1 MSTPKG
7 WPTQEKDQRLIP
19 QFATVEP
26 VHTLQHGLSVLAHQY
41 VAEVAT
47 DAAEAGSSAIAI
59 VATAHVAQAGDVI
72 RLTSGALS
80 GREIKVYST
89 AVDSIVL
96 AEELPSAVATGVTFQ
111 ILRHKYPVVEPTGEI
126 KISGSFTA
134 TEEAVAADG
143 GALPAKVKVAGG
155 YDGSAVQVLA
165 TDASG
170 HLQVDVLSMP
180 AVSGGATA
188 AAQIDGTQKTRIT
201 SGGSD
206 ATVDALGNVLNN
218 LTSQA
223 LTVKGSVYGVPLSGG
238 NPVVLRTT
246 DSIGRLSVDVN
257 TMPAISIPAGASTY
271 AAQTDGTQKSQIVD
285 AAGDIADVKLL
296 SVNLDGTDKG
306 LVTNTIIHG
315 ETTGGGGGYVDVKVT
330 PSGALNTES
339 TIAGLDAAVLGQD
352 VMANSL
358 PVVIASDQTTIP
370 VSMASAPL
378 PTNAATETTLSAL
391 NGKVIAC
398 DTGNVTIASSSLP
411 TGAATEV
418 TLSALNGKVTVCD
431 TGSVTIASSALPTG
445 AATETTLS
453 ALNSKMPSQGQALMA
468 ASVPVVISSDQTAI
482 PVSGS
487 FTAGKLSVVDLLD
500 ANILDTSSTNIPG
513 SASSP
518 VEVIASTAAEI
529 KAIQL
534 LDTTGA
540 FVGVYV
546 GGSGS
551 EVLKF
556 VMGPGS
562 DQTIEHNIPAASRVS
577 LKRLDSTAAVSSGIV
592 AFNCLG

>member
-41 VAEVAT
+41 VAEVGT

-59 VATAHVAQAGDVI
+59 VATAHAAQAGDVI

-80 GREIKVYST
+80 SREIKVYET
-89 AVDSIVL
+89 AVNLITL

-111 ILRHKYPVVEPTGEI
+111 ILRHKYPLVEPTGEV

-155 YDGSAVQVLA
+155 YDGTNVQVLS
-165 TDASG
+165 TDSSG
-170 HLQVDVLSMP
+170 HLQVDVLTMP
-180 AVSGGATA
+180 SVSGGATA
-188 AAQIDGTQKTRIT
+188 AAQTDGSQKTQIVDGSGNVIGSTSNALDVNIKSGVSIDVTLSNASDDVLVYGFDGAANRKIKTDASGELQVDVLSCVLPTNAATSTIQTDGSQKTRIT
-201 SGGSD
+201 SGGND
-206 ATVDALGNVLNN
+206 ATVEALGNVLNN
-218 LTSQA
+218 VSSQA
-223 LTVKGSVYGVPLSGG
+223 LVVKGTVFGVPAAGG

-246 DSIGRLSVDVN
+246 DTFGRLSVDVN

-271 AAQTDGTQKSQIVD
+271 AAQTDGSQKTQIVD
-285 AAGDIADVKLL
+285 STGEIVEVKALNVALAA
-296 SVNLDGTDKG
+296 TDKG
-306 LVTNTIIHG
+306 LITHSVIQGQTS
-315 ETTGGGGGYVDVKVT
+315 GGVYVDVKAT
-330 PSGALNTES
+330 ASGALNTES
-339 TIAGLDAAVLGQD
+339 TLAGLDASILGQD
-352 VMANSL
+352 TMANSL
-358 PVVIASDQTTIP
+358 
-370 VSMASAPL
+370 
-378 PTNAATETTLSAL
+378 
-391 NGKVIAC
+391 
-398 DTGNVTIASSSLP
+398 
-411 TGAATEV
+411 
-418 TLSALNGKVTVCD
+418 
-431 TGSVTIASSALPTG
+431 
-445 AATETTLS
+445 
-453 ALNSKMPSQGQALMA
+453 
-468 ASVPVVISSDQTAI
+468 PVVISSDQTAI
-482 PVSGS
+482 PVTGS

-518 VEVIASTAAEI
+518 VQVIASTAAEI

-546 GGSGS
+546 GGIGS

-592 AFNCLG
+592 AMNCMG

>member
-80 GREIKVYST
+80 GREIKVYET
-89 AVDSIVL
+89 AVNLITL

-111 ILRHKYPVVEPTGEI
+111 ILRHKYPLVEPTGEV

-155 YDGSAVQVLA
+155 YDGTNVQVLS
-165 TDASG
+165 TDSSG

-180 AVSGGATA
+180 SVSGGATA
-188 AAQIDGTQKTRIT
+188 AAQTDGSQKTQIVDGSGNVIGSTSNALDVNIKSGVSIDVTLSNASDDVLVYGFDGAANRKIKTDASGELQVDVLSSVLPANAATSTIQTDGTQKTRLT

-206 ATVDALGNVLNN
+206 ATVHALGNTLDNTV
-218 LTSQA
+218 SQA
-223 LTVKGSVYGVPLSGG
+223 LVVKGTVFGLPASGG

-246 DSIGRLSVDVN
+246 DNFGRLSVDVN

-271 AAQTDGTQKSQIVD
+271 AAQTDGSQKSQIVD
-285 AAGDIADVKLL
+285 ADGDVADVKLL
-296 SVNLDGTDKG
+296 SVNLAGTDKG
-306 LVTNTIIHG
+306 LVTNSIIHG
-315 ETTGGGGGYVDVKVT
+315 ESTAGGGAYVDVKVN
-330 PSGALNTES
+330 PSGALTTES
-339 TIAGLDAAVLGQD
+339 TLAGLDAAVLGQET
-352 VMANSL
+352 MANSL
-358 PVVIASDQTTIP
+358 PVVIASDQT
-370 VSMASAPL
+370 
-378 PTNAATETTLSAL
+378 
-391 NGKVIAC
+391 
-398 DTGNVTIASSSLP
+398 
-411 TGAATEV
+411 
-418 TLSALNGKVTVCD
+418 
-431 TGSVTIASSALPTG
+431 
-445 AATETTLS
+445 
-453 ALNSKMPSQGQALMA
+453 
-468 ASVPVVISSDQTAI
+468 AI
-482 PVSGS
+482 PVTGS

-500 ANILDTSSTNIPG
+500 ANILDTSSANIPG

-518 VEVIASTAAEI
+518 VQVIASTAAEI

-592 AFNCLG
+592 AFNCMG

>member
-41 VAEVAT
+41 VAEVGT

-59 VATAHVAQAGDVI
+59 VATAHAAQAGDVI

-80 GREIKVYST
+80 GREIKVYETSVNLIT
-89 AVDSIVL
+89 L

-111 ILRHKYPVVEPTGEI
+111 ILRHKYPLVEPTGEV
-126 KISGSFTA
+126 KISGSFTS

-155 YDGSAVQVLA
+155 YDGSAVQVLK
-165 TDASG
+165 TDANG
-170 HLQVDVLSMP
+170 ELQVDVLSSALP
-180 AVSGGATA
+180 SGAATSAAQTDGSQKTQIVDGSGNVIGSTSNALDVNIKSGVSIDVTLSNASDDVLVYGFDGAANRKIKTDASGELQVDVLSCVLPTNA
-188 AAQIDGTQKTRIT
+188 ATSTNQIDGSQKTRLT

-206 ATVDALGNVLNN
+206 ATVHALGATLDNTV
-218 LTSQA
+218 SQA
-223 LTVKGSVYGVPLSGG
+223 LVVKGTVFGLPVSGG

-246 DSIGRLSVDVN
+246 DSLGRLSVDVN

-271 AAQTDGTQKSQIVD
+271 AAQTDGSQKTQIVD
-285 AAGDIADVKLL
+285 STGEIVEVKALNVALAA
-296 SVNLDGTDKG
+296 TDKG
-306 LVTNTIIHG
+306 LITHSVIQGQTS
-315 ETTGGGGGYVDVKVT
+315 GGVYVDVKST
-330 PSGALNTES
+330 ASGALNTES
-339 TIAGLDAAVLGQD
+339 TLAGLDASILGQD
-352 VMANSL
+352 TMANSL
-358 PVVIASDQTTIP
+358 PVVIASDQT
-370 VSMASAPL
+370 
-378 PTNAATETTLSAL
+378 
-391 NGKVIAC
+391 
-398 DTGNVTIASSSLP
+398 
-411 TGAATEV
+411 
-418 TLSALNGKVTVCD
+418 
-431 TGSVTIASSALPTG
+431 
-445 AATETTLS
+445 
-453 ALNSKMPSQGQALMA
+453 
-468 ASVPVVISSDQTAI
+468 AI
-482 PVSGS
+482 PVTGS

-518 VEVIASTAAEI
+518 VQVIASTAAEI

-546 GGSGS
+546 GGIGS